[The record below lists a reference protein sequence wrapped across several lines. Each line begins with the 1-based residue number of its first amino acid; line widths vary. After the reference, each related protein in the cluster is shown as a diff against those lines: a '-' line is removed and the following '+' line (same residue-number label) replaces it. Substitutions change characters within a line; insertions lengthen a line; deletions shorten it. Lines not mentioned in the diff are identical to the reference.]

1 MLCTDRV
8 CISTM
13 SVADSR
19 LGHGS
24 NVQGLETTA
33 TYIPYTDEFEINS
46 PTLTVFPTWR
56 TNRRLRNGGSEDS
69 E

>member
-1 MLCTDRV
+1 MHRQS
-8 CISTM
+8 ISIM

-33 TYIPYTDEFEINS
+33 TYIPDTDEFEIDS
-46 PTLTVFPTWR
+46 PALTVFPTWP
-56 TNRRLRNGGSEDS
+56 TNIRLRNGGLED
-69 E
+69 